1 MKRVP
6 VRPGFSPHRRE
17 GARRPDDDEAWWRD
31 VLHDPRARAPR
42 QHYLDG
48 PSRFRLDQ
56 QNLRIECR
64 CRCGL
69 THWMDRDMM
78 IEQVG
83 GDINVLYLVREWMPC
98 RTRNKMANFCEA
110 YVVI

>member
-1 MKRVP
+1 MIRAP
-6 VRPGFSPHRRE
+6 
-17 GARRPDDDEAWWRD
+17 ARRNSTISTGRAASAWTGRTSGSS
-31 VLHDPRARAPR
+31 AAAAAA
-42 QHYLDG
+42 
-48 PSRFRLDQ
+48 
-56 QNLRIECR
+56 C
-64 CRCGL
+64 
-69 THWMDRDMM
+69 TWMDRDKM

>member
-1 MKRVP
+1 MIRVSAP
-6 VRPGFSPHRRE
+6 KQQFIE
-17 GARRPDDDEAWWRD
+17 GA
-31 VLHDPRARAPR
+31 
-42 QHYLDG
+42 
-48 PSRFRLDQ
+48 SRFRLDWQ
-56 QNLRIECR
+56 SERIECR

-69 THWMDRDMM
+69 HHLMDCDKM

-98 RTRNKMANFCEA
+98 RTRNKMANVCEA

>member
-1 MKRVP
+1 MKRTP
-6 VRPGFSPHRRE
+6 ARPGFPPPRRA
-17 GARRPDDDEAWWRD
+17 GARRPDDEEWWRD

-48 PSRFRLDQ
+48 PSCFRLDR
-56 QNLRIECR
+56 QNERIECR

-69 THWMDRDMM
+69 HHWMDRDKM